1 MTPETAVSEV
11 RDRGDKRTRRRR
23 AKPRPAPGDAEQ
35 PVARVLQLVA
45 ALKAEQEAALP
56 LAPAGEATERVRLL
70 TWLRQILAT
79 REEERRGWEEQIRTL
94 ETELGAAR
102 QAADQARAAAAEA
115 TSQQQR
121 LAAETAAQQQ
131 RLIADLKLMH
141 EHQRSIW
148 ELERRRLEITVEGFE
163 RAQRRGLLRR
173 ARRLAR
179 PAVAAGLILAAVSAI
194 VLSADSSTAG
204 AGARYLDDG
213 VHAAFVA
220 LGAD

>member
-1 MTPETAVSEV
+1 MTPETAISNV
-11 RDRGDKRTRRRR
+11 RDRGDKRTRRSR
-23 AKPRPAPGDAEQ
+23 AKPRPAPGGGAEQ

-45 ALKAEQEAALP
+45 ALKAEQETGLP
-56 LAPAGEATERVRLL
+56 PAPAGQSTERVRLL

-79 REEERRGWEEQIRTL
+79 RDDERRGWEEQIRTL
-94 ETELGAAR
+94 EAALGTAR
-102 QAADQARAAAAEA
+102 QAADEARAAAAET
-115 TSQQQR
+115 TSQH
-121 LAAETAAQQQ
+121 Q

-163 RAQRRGLLRR
+163 RARRRGVLRR
-173 ARRLAR
+173 AARLAR
-179 PAVAAGLILAAVSAI
+179 PAVAAGLILAALAALA
-194 VLSADSSTAG
+194 LSADSSA